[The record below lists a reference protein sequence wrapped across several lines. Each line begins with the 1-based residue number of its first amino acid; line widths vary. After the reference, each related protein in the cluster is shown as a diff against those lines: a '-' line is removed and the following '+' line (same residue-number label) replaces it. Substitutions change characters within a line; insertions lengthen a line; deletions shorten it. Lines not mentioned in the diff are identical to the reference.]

1 MKRKMDMNRSG
12 NKTLIVFMMLLFM
25 SFSLFGCGSKDSD
38 KSNEN
43 GKTVAV
49 AEQSLY
55 GHKLTGTLELKYSK
69 EYSVSFY
76 DGELT
81 LIIVGEDRFL
91 LIGDE
96 SGSESS
102 DNDKNDV
109 DDHGGVDDRDV
120 VDGYDDIPEE
130 ALQDEK
136 NGKLVILRKPLR
148 NIYVASSSVMDYF
161 DTLEALDT
169 VTMTSTKAEDWSI
182 EKIRQLVEDDEI
194 SYVGKYSMP
203 DYEYILDEEC
213 GLAIE
218 NQMIYHSPETQEK
231 LETLGIPVLVERSS
245 LEETPL
251 GRMEWIK
258 LYGILTGRQNEAEAI
273 FAEQEKRLSDVE
285 EKLRT
290 DVSVNDTT
298 SSDNTHGD
306 TDGKSDNKEKVSAVL
321 YYINAS
327 GIPSVRNPHDYMVD
341 LIKMSGAEY
350 AFDDIGSGSSK
361 TYINLQMEEFFARSD
376 SIDVMIYNSNL
387 GTSIDTIDNLIKQDN
402 MLAEFKAV
410 KNKNVWCYSQDSYQQ
425 PTKMPEMVEEMYMI
439 FKYVRDGGEEPE
451 LIYFKRLK

>member
-1 MKRKMDMNRSG
+1 MKRKKDMNRSG

-25 SFSLFGCGSKDSD
+25 SFSLFGCGKKDNSQN
-38 KSNEN
+38 SES
-43 GKTVAV
+43 GTTIAV
-49 AEQSLY
+49 SEQSLY
-55 GHKLTGTLELKYSK
+55 GHDLTGTLELKYSK

-91 LIGDE
+91 MIGD
-96 SGSESS
+96 
-102 DNDKNDV
+102 N
-109 DDHGGVDDRDV
+109 
-120 VDGYDDIPEE
+120 IPEE

-136 NGKLVILRKPLR
+136 NGKLVILRKPLH

-306 TDGKSDNKEKVSAVL
+306 TDGKSNNKEKVSAVL

-387 GTSIDTIDNLIKQDN
+387 GTSIDTIDDLIKQDN